1 MSVFFNHFKFV
12 LFLAKQ
18 LPLEQQYQ
26 MAEAIQKFIQS
37 FRLKPDVK
45 ANKTIEEA
53 TDIISVVGLNLKKAK
68 IDNKEPKNIE
78 ITRDLLD
85 TLIKDL
91 DPKMK
96 ESLNGKL
103 FKNNDHFKILL
114 FLICSILHKLELV
127 GMEEKINWI
136 SKLSK
141 VSMIVLDGLI

>member
-1 MSVFFNHFKFV
+1 
-12 LFLAKQ
+12 
-18 LPLEQQYQ
+18 

>member
-1 MSVFFNHFKFV
+1 
-12 LFLAKQ
+12 
-18 LPLEQQYQ
+18 

-141 VSMIVLDGLI
+141 VSMIVLEGLI

>member
-1 MSVFFNHFKFV
+1 MV
-12 LFLAKQ
+12 
-18 LPLEQQYQ
+18 
-26 MAEAIQKFIQS
+26 EAIQRLVQS
-37 FRLKPDVK
+37 FWFKPNVE
-45 ANKTIEEA
+45 AIKTIEET
-53 TDIISVVGLNLKKAK
+53 TDIIIVVGLNLKMAK
-68 IDNKEPKNIE
+68 IDKKEPKKIE

-136 SKLSK
+136 SKLSE
-141 VSMIVLDGLI
+141 VSMIVLQSLI

>member
-1 MSVFFNHFKFV
+1 MSVFFNQFKFV

-141 VSMIVLDGLI
+141 VSMIVLEGLI